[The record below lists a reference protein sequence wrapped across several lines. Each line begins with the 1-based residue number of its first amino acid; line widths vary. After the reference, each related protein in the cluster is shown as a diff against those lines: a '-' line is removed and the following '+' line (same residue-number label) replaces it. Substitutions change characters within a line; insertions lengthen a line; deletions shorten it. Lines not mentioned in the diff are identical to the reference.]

1 MEMLRKEMEI
11 MREKAE
17 EVARKLEKF
26 NGSEVRAGASSS
38 RELFFDMYLG
48 SKYDYFKI
56 VVPYSKDKTVKEY
69 LLEVVDKTLKEDYTY
84 YRATELEKK
93 LIDYIEENKIK
104 NAWIYEGELNIEADG
119 YTLDPIDL
127 KYYSYYNLEI
137 NDRRLELT
145 IKYEDE
151 YEIFIEHIF
160 DELYVTEFNEHG
172 EECCIYCH
180 EAECDCLESKLEE
193 DDNCYCS
200 ELNES
205 LKYANEEIE
214 ELKRII
220 KKKDEI
226 IKEYK
231 ELNDI
236 NQKTLEFLSNNLKV
250 KNIN

>member
-1 MEMLRKEMEI
+1 MEMLRKEMEV

-26 NGSEVRAGASSS
+26 NGSEIRAGASSS
-38 RELFFDMYLG
+38 NKLLFDMYLD

-56 VVPYSKDKTVKEY
+56 VIPYSKDKTVEEY
-69 LLEVVDKTLKEDYTY
+69 LLEVVDKTLKDDYTY

-93 LIDYIEENKIK
+93 LIDYIEENNIK

-137 NDRRLELT
+137 NDGRLELT

-160 DELYVTEFNEHG
+160 DELYVTEFNENG

-180 EAECDCLESKLEE
+180 EVDCDCLESNLEK
-193 DDNCYCS
+193 DDKCYCA
-200 ELNES
+200 ELSES
-205 LKYANEEIE
+205 LMCANQEIE
-214 ELKRII
+214 ELKEVIEKQGQLI
-220 KKKDEI
+220 EELKNALAI
-226 IKEYK
+226 SEYLRK
-231 ELNDI
+231 C
-236 NQKTLEFLSNNLKV
+236 
-250 KNIN
+250 

>member
-1 MEMLRKEMEI
+1 MEMLRKEMEV

-26 NGSEVRAGASSS
+26 NGSEIRAGASSS
-38 RELFFDMYLG
+38 NKLLFDMYLD

-56 VVPYSKDKTVKEY
+56 VIPYSKDKTVEEY
-69 LLEVVDKTLKEDYTY
+69 LLEVVDKTLKDDYTY

-104 NAWIYEGELNIEADG
+104 NAWIYEGELNIDVKG

-127 KYYSYYNLEI
+127 KYYDRFYFEI
-137 NDRRLELT
+137 KDRKLELT

-160 DELYVTEFNEHG
+160 DELYVTEFNENG

-180 EAECDCLESKLEE
+180 EVDCDCLEE
-193 DDNCYCS
+193 DDHCYCA
-200 ELNES
+200 ELSES
-205 LKYANEEIE
+205 LICANEEIE
-214 ELKRII
+214 NLQEVIKKQVQLIEELKSLI
-220 KKKDEI
+220 KKQNEI
-226 IKEYK
+226 IR
-231 ELNDI
+231 
-236 NQKTLEFLSNNLKV
+236 LS
-250 KNIN
+250 

>member
-1 MEMLRKEMEI
+1 MEMLREELGV

-17 EVARKLEKF
+17 EVARKLENI
-26 NGSEVRAGASSS
+26 NGSKVRAGASTSK
-38 RELFFDMYLG
+38 ELLFDIYID

-56 VVPYSKDKTVKEY
+56 VVGYDEDKTIAEY
-69 LLEVVDKTLKEDYTY
+69 LLEISDKAIKGDYTY
-84 YRATELEKK
+84 YRATDLEKK
-93 LIDYIEENKIK
+93 LIDYIEENDIK
-104 NAWIYEGELNIEADG
+104 NAWVHEGELNIDVKG

-127 KYYSYYNLEI
+127 KYYDRFYFEI
-137 NDRRLELT
+137 NDGKLELT

-160 DELYVTEFNEHG
+160 DELYVTEFNG
-172 EECCIYCH
+172 EGNECCIYCH
-180 EAECDCLESKLEE
+180 EVECDCLGSNLEK
-193 DDNCYCS
+193 DDKCYCA
-200 ELNES
+200 ELSES
-205 LKYANEEIE
+205 LMCANQEIE